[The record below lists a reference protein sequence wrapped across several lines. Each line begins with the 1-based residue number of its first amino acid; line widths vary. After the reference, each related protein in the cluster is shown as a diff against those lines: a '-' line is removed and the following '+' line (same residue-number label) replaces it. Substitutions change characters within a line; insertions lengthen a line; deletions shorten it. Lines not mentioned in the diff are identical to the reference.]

1 MVVER
6 AVHILSSGDMHM
18 RMIKQGAVVVAALS
32 LVTLGACT
40 LDIQNPNQPT
50 QEQVTTSVDGVIALA
65 TGLQGRFAQSY
76 GNFAYMAGLVT
87 DEFASTSAAL
97 ISISDAEQGAVP
109 TGTGI
114 ADNVFNSIYRTV
126 RTADDLLA
134 GSSALASQF
143 EPGTRSGIRAL
154 AYALKA
160 EALGEA
166 IQSYQRIPINTYN
179 VTAPTYVGRSVAL
192 PYIRA
197 LLDSAAAE
205 IATTPPSTFFNT
217 SIITPGVS
225 LTNVIQLF
233 RARYARLANDDATAI
248 AASNLVARTGPT
260 ALSLLTFPSPAV
272 NFFANVTG
280 GTNGIAPRR
289 QYRTSMDPQDQR
301 WQYFVTPSTTLTGRV
316 GALLD
321 PWSRYANPQA
331 PMPVYMPDEALLI
344 KAEALTRQNQLAAAQ
359 PVLDSVR
366 TDCTGGRG
374 IDDPKAC
381 LSPLGGQLTQQ
392 QLIAEI
398 YNQRKYELFSTG
410 LRWEDTRR
418 LSAII
423 GPVAAPAVPTSG
435 QRCWL
440 PYAVGDRNANPN
452 ATFAALPDPTEPS
465 SFPAGCPTT

>member
-1 MVVER
+1 
-6 AVHILSSGDMHM
+6 M
-18 RMIKQGAVVVAALS
+18 RIIKQVAAAFAALS
-32 LVTLGACT
+32 TVTLGACT

-50 QEQVTTSVDGVIALA
+50 QEQVTTSPDGVIALA

-109 TGTGI
+109 SGTAI
-114 ADNVFNSIYRTV
+114 ADNVFNSVYRTV

-134 GSSALASQF
+134 GSVALASQF
-143 EPGTRSGIRAL
+143 DAGTRSGIRAL
-154 AYALKA
+154 AFALKA

-166 IQSYQRIPINTYN
+166 LQSYQKIPIKTYN
-179 VTAPTYVGRSVAL
+179 VTAPTYVGRSEAL
-192 PYIRA
+192 PYVRA

-205 IATTPPSTFFNT
+205 IAAQAPSTFFNAN
-217 SIITPGVS
+217 ILTPGMS
-225 LTNVIQLF
+225 LPNVIQLL
-233 RARYARLANDDATAI
+233 RARYARLANDDATAL
-248 AASNLVARTGPT
+248 AASNAVARSGPS
-260 ALSLLTFPSPAV
+260 ALSVLTFPSPTV
-272 NFFANVTG
+272 NFYANVTG

-289 QYRTSMDPQDQR
+289 QYRTSMQAQDQR
-301 WQYFVTPSTTLTGRV
+301 WVYFVTPSTTLTGRV

-321 PWSRYANPQA
+321 PWARYSNPQA
-331 PMPVYMPDEALLI
+331 PLPVYMPDEALLI
-344 KAEALTRQNQLAAAQ
+344 KAEALTHQNQLAQAQ
-359 PVLDSVR
+359 AVLDSVR

-374 IDDPKAC
+374 LDDPKAC
-381 LSPLGGQLTQQ
+381 LSPLGTQLTQQ
-392 QLIAEI
+392 QLIDEI
-398 YNQRKYELFSTG
+398 YLQRKYELLGTG

-418 LSAII
+418 LAAII

-452 ATFAALPDPTEPS
+452 ATFTVLPDPTEPS
-465 SFPAGCPTT
+465 TFPASCPTT

>member
-1 MVVER
+1 MRMMKHR
-6 AVHILSSGDMHM
+6 AVIVTALT
-18 RMIKQGAVVVAALS
+18 AAALS
-32 LVTLGACT
+32 ACT

-97 ISISDAEQGAVP
+97 VSISDAEQGAVP
-109 TGTGI
+109 SGTGI
-114 ADNVFNSIYRTV
+114 ADNVFNSVYRTV

-134 GSSALASQF
+134 GSVALASQF
-143 EPGTRSGIRAL
+143 DPGTRSGIRAL

-166 IQSYQRIPINTYN
+166 LQSYQKIPINTYN

-192 PYIRA
+192 PYVRA
-197 LLDSAAAE
+197 LIDSAAAE
-205 IATTPPSTFFNT
+205 IAATAPSSFFITN
-217 SIITPGVS
+217 ILTPGVS
-225 LTNVIQLF
+225 LPNMIQLF
-233 RARYARLANDDATAI
+233 RARYARMANDDATAL
-248 AASNLVARTGPT
+248 AASNLVARSGPP
-260 ALSLLTFPSPAV
+260 ALSLLTFPSPSV

-289 QYRTSMDPQDQR
+289 QYRTSMDAQDQR
-301 WQYFVTPSTTLTGRV
+301 WVYFVSPSTTLTGRI

-321 PWSRYANPQA
+321 NWARYANPQA
-331 PMPVYMPDEALLI
+331 PQPVYMPDEALLI
-344 KAEALTRQNQLAAAQ
+344 KAEALTDQGQLAPAQAA
-359 PVLDSVR
+359 LDSVR

-374 IDDPKAC
+374 LDDPKAC
-381 LSPLGGQLTQQ
+381 LPPLGTQLTQQ
-392 QLIAEI
+392 QLITEI

-418 LSAII
+418 LAAII
-423 GPVAAPAVPTSG
+423 GPVASPNVPTSG

-452 ATFAALPDPTEPS
+452 ATFTALPDPTEPS
-465 SFPAGCPTT
+465 SFPSGCPTT